1 MKRLI
6 AGATILLIGAA
17 VISVVFLLITGAVQ
31 SRGIALGSPDTALND
46 RMAQILY
53 GAPANGIS
61 VNGEGLVKAKPDVAQ
76 TTIAVDVTN
85 ADPIAA
91 QRDAATR
98 MDKVIAKLKEMGVA
112 ADDIKTNQYS
122 LTPQYN
128 YTQNKET
135 PTLVG
140 YRVVNSVAVTIKQ
153 LDKVGQ
159 ILDAAATAGATSL
172 QGVTFTIADPTAVQ
186 SQARVAAVKQARARA
201 EELARAAGA
210 SLGKVTS
217 INESTAGATPQ
228 YAPSVSRSAAMGVT
242 DTPIVSGELEV
253 RVNVQMT
260 YAIQ

>member
-53 GAPANGIS
+53 
-61 VNGEGLVKAKPDVAQ
+61 GLVKAKPDVAQ

>member
-17 VISVVFLLITGAVQ
+17 VIAVVFLLITGAVQ
-31 SRGIALGSPDTALND
+31 SRGISLGPASTALND
-46 RMAQILY
+46 QAAQIFY
-53 GAPANGIS
+53 GAQPNGIS

-85 ADPIAA
+85 VDPIVA

-122 LTPQYN
+122 LMPQYN
-128 YTQNKET
+128 YNQNKET
-135 PTLVG
+135 PTLIG

-159 ILDAAATAGATSL
+159 ILDAATVAGATSL
-172 QGVTFTIADPTAVQ
+172 QGVTFTIADPTPLQ
-186 SQARVAAVKQARARA
+186 TQARAAAVKQARARA
-201 EELARAAGA
+201 DELAKAAGV

-217 INESTAGATPQ
+217 ISESTSGAVPQ
-228 YAPSVSRSAAMGVT
+228 FASSVARQAAVAV

-253 RVNVQMT
+253 RVNVQLT
-260 YAIQ
+260 YGIQ

>member
-1 MKRLI
+1 MKRIL
-6 AGATILLIGAA
+6 AAATILLIGAA
-17 VISVVFLLITGAVQ
+17 VIAVVFLLITGAVQ
-31 SRGIALGSPDTALND
+31 SRGISLGAPDVALND
-46 RMAQILY
+46 RLGQIFY
-53 GAPANGIS
+53 GAQPNGIS

-85 ADPIAA
+85 PDPVAA

-128 YTQNKET
+128 YNQNKET

-159 ILDAAATAGATSL
+159 ILDAATVAGATSL
-172 QGVTFTIADPTAVQ
+172 QGVTFTIADPTPLQ
-186 SQARVAAVKQARARA
+186 SQARAAAVKQARARA
-201 EELARAAGA
+201 DELAKAAGA

-217 INESTAGATPQ
+217 ISESTAGATPQ
-228 YAPSVSRSAAMGVT
+228 YAPAAARSMAIGAV
-242 DTPIVSGELEV
+242 DTPIVSGELEI